1 MTPVDHMT
9 FLDFP
14 PETSKKASKSANL
27 TNINP
32 SAAPVT
38 SPADRILNRVPP
50 KIEAI
55 KSSEVLSRVAA
66 FLPQLAASNRAILQK
81 RPEDV
86 NIEVLNEEA
95 DQVIEMKLGLGVFEE
110 KRSESEDSSEDSD
123 DDQVGG
129 QKKTKKIFVLPS
141 ELRAAASAAA
151 SSENGKMDPFERVIN
166 SLLLFDSSTDDDE
179 EMSEPAETSESSE
192 TNVLEFE

>member
-50 KIEAI
+50 KIEAL

-86 NIEVLNEEA
+86 NIEVLNEAA

-110 KRSESEDSSEDSD
+110 KRSEGEDSSEDSD
-123 DDQVGG
+123 NDQVGG
-129 QKKTKKIFVLPS
+129 QKKIFVLPS

-151 SSENGKMDPFERVIN
+151 SSGNNGKMDPFERVIN

-179 EMSEPAETSESSE
+179 EMSEATESSEASE